1 MPLLGLGQLFRPE
14 MNWRDRWYRNPPARV
29 PESAG
34 SLGESK
40 RASGAHDE
48 VIGIGSTLLL
58 WGAVLPSVNSHETR
72 FRSEQVSVSLALLPS
87 GESGLD
93 SEHKWESECL
103 VNRRRSRNAR
113 VGFPAEFRR

>member
-14 MNWRDRWYRNPPARV
+14 MSWRDRWYRNPPARV

-40 RASGAHDE
+40 RASGARDE

-58 WGAVLPSVNSHETR
+58 WDAVLPSVNSHETR